1 MTMNTIYK
9 SKSQL
14 RTETN
19 DALEKFLKAGGT
31 IRVHPGGTIEVVKA
45 KKAPKQKMK
54 AIGTRQAST
63 GTGGFATGY
72 PRRSTV
78 GA

>member
-1 MTMNTIYK
+1 MKNTIYK

-19 DALEKFLKAGGT
+19 DAVEKFLKAGGT
-31 IRVHPGGTIEVVKA
+31 IQVIKA
-45 KKAPKQKMK
+45 KKAPKIKMK
-54 AIGTRQAST
+54 AVGTRQAST
-63 GTGGFATGY
+63 GTGGFAAGF
-72 PRRSTV
+72 PKRSV